1 MIERLKRT
9 GVWAPRGLNAIL
21 DLVAGRLEAVI
32 DPTGR
37 SWDHAPAVILVE
49 EAGGRFSDSYG
60 GHRLDRGEGR
70 FSNGLIHRDLEA
82 ALAGL

>member
-21 DLVAGRLEAVI
+21 DL
-32 DPTGR
+32 
-37 SWDHAPAVILVE
+37 
-49 EAGGRFSDSYG
+49 
-60 GHRLDRGEGR
+60 
-70 FSNGLIHRDLEA
+70 EA